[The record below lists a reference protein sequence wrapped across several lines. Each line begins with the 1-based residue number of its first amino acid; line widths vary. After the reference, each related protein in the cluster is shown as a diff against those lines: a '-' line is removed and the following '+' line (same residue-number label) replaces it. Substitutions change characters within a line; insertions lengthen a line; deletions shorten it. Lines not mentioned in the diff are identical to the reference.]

1 MTKACWDC
9 PLNITDCYRHHCI
22 PGIGKERGLFTINR
36 QLPGPGIQVCKG
48 DEIIVDIVNRLSSET
63 TTMHWHGV
71 RQVGT
76 AYMDGVP
83 LVTQCPIS
91 PLTTFRY
98 RFWADNPGTH
108 FYHSHS
114 AIQRGDGI
122 AGPFIIRQPEDPHKD
137 LYDFDLSE
145 HVLIVDDWLED
156 LSMTRY
162 ASAHHGEGHFSSGT
176 ILVNGKGRNYSE
188 GGAEV
193 QTPLSRFTVTKGFR
207 YRFRMISNGNMNC
220 PIQVSVDGHTLQAIA
235 SDGQAFEPVEV
246 DSIVI
251 SSGERFDFV
260 LNAAQNVDNYWIR
273 FRGLFDCEPEKAHQV
288 AILSYETMPNS
299 EPNGDVTWENGNRP
313 GKILNPINKG
323 SGLGNEISIGEL
335 DAVNK
340 DDALWNSDP
349 DVKIWLP
356 YDFYM
361 TNNLNF
367 HDPDHYPVHLVPG
380 KFKMFTPQINH
391 ITLKMPPVPPLSQPN
406 EVDPS
411 IFCNENTVNNC
422 TEEFCECVYAHTI
435 PIGSLVELIFI
446 DEAQMFESSHP
457 FHLHGYSF
465 RVVAMERLNTST
477 TLEEVMAL
485 DAQGLI
491 QRKLSGAPIKDTI
504 SVPAGGYVIARFY
517 ADNSGYWLMHCHLL
531 YHAENG
537 MGLVFKVGEDS
548 DMPPI
553 PDGFPVCRSWIN

>member
-1 MTKACWDC
+1 MRALFRNFVVLLILTTLSIQCQDTIHECSRECLEGEPPKSCHYEFQIEHYSTMTKACWDC

-367 HDPDHYPVHLVPG
+367 HDPDHYPVHLGVVDDSTPWRET
-380 KFKMFTPQINH
+380 KYISEENFKKQN
-391 ITLKMPPVPPLSQPN
+391 
-406 EVDPS
+406 
-411 IFCNENTVNNC
+411 
-422 TEEFCECVYAHTI
+422 
-435 PIGSLVELIFI
+435 
-446 DEAQMFESSHP
+446 
-457 FHLHGYSF
+457 
-465 RVVAMERLNTST
+465 
-477 TLEEVMAL
+477 
-485 DAQGLI
+485 
-491 QRKLSGAPIKDTI
+491 
-504 SVPAGGYVIARFY
+504 
-517 ADNSGYWLMHCHLL
+517 
-531 YHAENG
+531 
-537 MGLVFKVGEDS
+537 FKK
-548 DMPPI
+548 
-553 PDGFPVCRSWIN
+553 